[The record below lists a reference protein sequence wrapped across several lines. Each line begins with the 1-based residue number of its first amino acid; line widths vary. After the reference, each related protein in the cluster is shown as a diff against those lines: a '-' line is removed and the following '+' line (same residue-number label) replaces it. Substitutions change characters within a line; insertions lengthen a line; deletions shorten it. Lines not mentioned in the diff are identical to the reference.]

1 MVWIDHD
8 DGHAGGYPHECE
20 RPCRYCD
27 CPEGRCTGYGYGR
40 KCCPDCD
47 HPADVRTGDMADNNS
62 RCTCPY
68 NRAGDDPH
76 CPTHGTKPCPCG
88 RAGLHPGTLECPA
101 DLA

>member
-27 CPEGRCTGYGYGR
+27 CAEGRCAGYGYGR

-47 HPADVRTGDMADNNS
+47 HRLTQGENHEKCCAPTIF
-62 RCTCPY
+62 
-68 NRAGDDPH
+68 DD
-76 CPTHGTKPCPCG
+76 
-88 RAGLHPGTLECPA
+88 RL
-101 DLA
+101 